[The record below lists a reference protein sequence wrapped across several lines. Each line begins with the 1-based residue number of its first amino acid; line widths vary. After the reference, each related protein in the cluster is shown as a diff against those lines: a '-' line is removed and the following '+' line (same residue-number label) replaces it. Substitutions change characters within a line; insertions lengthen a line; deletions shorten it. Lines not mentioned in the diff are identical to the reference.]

1 VFRISQVKATMTD
14 DDEGSVVTLVTSVE
28 SVVSVVTAVEP
39 AEFIQVEDEVDQDEV
54 DQGGVEVDEVMEE
67 EDYDDDQSG
76 DLKFGGNHPICAG
89 TRLSSRYHAVKKLGS
104 GAFAQVWQ
112 CKDVKEDK
120 QVAVKVLK
128 GDSAIRDMGQDEVEM
143 LRSIKKCGKG
153 KLLGIL
159 DNFFKDGPNGKHVCI
174 VTELLGPSLLECL
187 PPAGMC
193 LENVKQLTGQVLA
206 GLEYL
211 HNQVRIIHT
220 DVKPENVLLGK
231 NFGTSSFEEKVD
243 GIIVKL
249 ADLGCALKVGETYP
263 AIVGTSEYRAPE
275 LLLEAPYDV
284 EIDIWATACLSLEL
298 ATGKYLFKPEPSER
312 MQKEE
317 MHLAMMTKLL
327 GPVPQEMVKSG
338 RAGRTFYSR
347 RTGELHHF
355 PPHSLQDEDLATLVG
370 ERRGKAE
377 AEDEAFSKFLL
388 PMLELLPQR
397 RATACKALD
406 HPFLVREADV
416 KAAKVVQKVRLSIV
430 EKPLSNLQD
439 LRRNIAEVDAVDQLV
454 PKVKKRKSPEVVEAA
469 EFESVGNV
477 TRSQHLTEELDQ
489 VEEDSLKETP
499 SCKPGEDLPAGAAG
513 AGCDRRRKK
522 VRLSIE
528 EPLDTL
534 RDSGMTLLTG
544 SRRQRKKGK
553 RRKRSSEVVEASDVE
568 KNTISQIKKTRR
580 DEKEQGSKEQ
590 DAVISRKKSPTKTR
604 KAYKVARLTM
614 KKEARQSMAL
624 GSEAIA
630 APSKKVEVQKKFN
643 PEASKA
649 IGEGQPGLPLMDEI
663 LPEVLVK
670 VAVKG
675 LVTGK
680 ALVEHVA
687 KNYPEL
693 GVKADWLRKLKEALS
708 MEVARGNLLQVS
720 GLGLCGTFKLKES
733 S

>member
-1 VFRISQVKATMTD
+1 
-14 DDEGSVVTLVTSVE
+14 
-28 SVVSVVTAVEP
+28 
-39 AEFIQVEDEVDQDEV
+39 
-54 DQGGVEVDEVMEE
+54 
-67 EDYDDDQSG
+67 
-76 DLKFGGNHPICAG
+76 
-89 TRLSSRYHAVKKLGS
+89 
-104 GAFAQVWQ
+104 
-112 CKDVKEDK
+112 
-120 QVAVKVLK
+120 
-128 GDSAIRDMGQDEVEM
+128 
-143 LRSIKKCGKG
+143 
-153 KLLGIL
+153 
-159 DNFFKDGPNGKHVCI
+159 
-174 VTELLGPSLLECL
+174 
-187 PPAGMC
+187 
-193 LENVKQLTGQVLA
+193 
-206 GLEYL
+206 
-211 HNQVRIIHT
+211 
-220 DVKPENVLLGK
+220 
-231 NFGTSSFEEKVD
+231 
-243 GIIVKL
+243 
-249 ADLGCALKVGETYP
+249 
-263 AIVGTSEYRAPE
+263 
-275 LLLEAPYDV
+275 
-284 EIDIWATACLSLEL
+284 
-298 ATGKYLFKPEPSER
+298 
-312 MQKEE
+312 
-317 MHLAMMTKLL
+317 
-327 GPVPQEMVKSG
+327 VKSG
-338 RAGRTFYSR
+338 RAGRSFYSR

-553 RRKRSSEVVEASDVE
+553 RRKRSSEVVEASDV
-568 KNTISQIKKTRR
+568 KKDSVAQIKKTRR
-580 DEKEQGSKEQ
+580 DEKEQGSEEQ
-590 DAVISRKKSPTKTR
+590 DTVFSRMKSPMKTR
-604 KAYKVARLTM
+604 KASKVARLTM
-614 KKEARQSMAL
+614 KKEVRQSMAL
-624 GSEAIA
+624 GSESTA
-630 APSKKVEVQKKFN
+630 APYKKVLQVQVQRKFD
-643 PEASKA
+643 PEAPKA
-649 IGEGQPGLPLMDEI
+649 IVEGQPGLPLMDEI
-663 LPEVLVK
+663 LPAALGK
-670 VAVKG
+670 VAAKG

-680 ALVEHVA
+680 ALVENVA

-693 GVKADWLRKLKEALS
+693 GIKADWLRKLKEALG
-708 MEVARGNLLQVS
+708 MEVARGNLFQVS
-720 GLGLCGTFKLKES
+720 GLGLGGTFKLKES